1 MGQKINFYFG
11 HVKSEMPPR
20 PPSKGIYKHCI
31 FFLSF
36 MSYLFTNSL
45 YLFFFFFSAPILS
58 YFYNQTT

>member
-31 FFLSF
+31 FLFKFYELSF
-36 MSYLFTNSL
+36 H
-45 YLFFFFFSAPILS
+45 
-58 YFYNQTT
+58 